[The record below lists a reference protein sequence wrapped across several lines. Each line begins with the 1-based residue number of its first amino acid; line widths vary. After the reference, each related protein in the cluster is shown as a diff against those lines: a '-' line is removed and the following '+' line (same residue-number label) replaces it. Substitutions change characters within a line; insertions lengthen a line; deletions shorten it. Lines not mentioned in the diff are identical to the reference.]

1 MVNKAGKK
9 MGFSIVLALLVL
21 SALGLIG
28 SMLAIV
34 AIVDQ
39 KSSINFHNTVMAKY
53 MAEAGIAKAIA
64 ELKFGSSGA
73 VSDQIDSASDIC
85 FASGYSGTLLQFNGG
100 YSVSVVDCASRININ
115 DPNTNARL
123 SQMLKSL
130 NAAITSTL
138 TSLSDTDCDNIAA
151 GRPYACKQQIKNV
164 LTGTAAQKDE
174 KYRRIE
180 PYITEFGYVD
190 PLVVNPQDI
199 STPYAL
205 QPRSPV
211 NVNTASREVLFAV
224 LNGITADHSCPMC
237 GGDGYFFDVPDSSEN
252 SHHLDCPYCDGSG
265 SSSNITGNL
274 TITSTEA
281 QNLALWIAG
290 DGTSS
295 NPAHRPYSTWDSFY
309 SSIKAFLNQGTSTS
323 SDQEVVMA
331 NANPNTGFSWAR
343 NEGWGDRLGRVGKYV
358 IDIDKNGV
366 VNSSDKGL
374 RVSTTEFSFNSG
386 GYYSLSSTGT
396 VRNAAGAVLA
406 QKTINCT
413 VKIFDILR
421 KTSQTDFEAG
431 TLSSLQSYPESK
443 VGGVSS
449 AAYDGQLM
457 LGKKTKTTPNS
468 GSYFRAN
475 YYSTLNADAAGG
487 STALQTPPNS
497 GSPAG
502 TMPNIASIASRTSR
516 GELAPDGIIVDTYD
530 NVCPDYL
537 PSSNISSDAGTIEI
551 WFKPMWYAE
560 DCQMYNDDNYD
571 RKAIRLMSKDTIN
584 GAALQYSFSTFVFYS
599 QNFSGTSKSASIG
612 AQGFGYWT
620 GSNWVYYP
628 QEDEGTQEYNI
639 QFARNYTAGELFGP
653 WDPGSWHQ
661 LVISWQKAAN
671 DGKGPPNTDPSPP
684 GNYSKTDLICYFDGS
699 AKTSD
704 PYYYHLPYLNNNSW
718 QYLMVGHEW
727 WQGSGSISHYKRNM
741 LNAVIGSVRIWDSKL
756 SSSQV
761 LDEYGSGIYV
771 NSGTYVSPS
780 YTPVPG
786 KQVRWGTIAWTQ
798 AIPTSNE
805 SLTMDVNTSGSFSG
819 AWTSPGNGQPIN
831 TSSQTISYRATMAS
845 ASSSSTQPNKQ
856 LLSTPGFECQDD
868 ITDWIQT
875 YNDNFR
881 SQATTPPS
889 PPEGN
894 KVAVNFWD
902 GGLRQDVAVTPGK
915 NYRFT
920 GKYYIPSGGAASGW
934 NTCIHFD
941 LKNASG
947 STVAGKDWNTL
958 ASTSRN
964 TWNSVDSGWITA
976 PASASYARVELITWA
991 GSPANPTR
999 FDDMSVIEQ
1008 GSTVTVPVLETPVLE
1023 DVSITY
1029 MPKTTI
1035 LYQQ

>member
-39 KSSINFHNTVMAKY
+39 KSSVNFHNTVMAKY
-53 MAEAGIAKAIA
+53 MAEAGIAKAIT

-73 VSDQIDSASDIC
+73 ASDQIDSASDIC
-85 FASGYSGTLLQFNGG
+85 FTSGYSGTLLQFNGG

-130 NAAITSTL
+130 NTAITSTL

-211 NVNTASREVLFAV
+211 NVNTASREVLRAV

-237 GGDGYFFDVPDSSEN
+237 GGDGYYYSVYPSN
-252 SHHLDCPYCDGSG
+252 SHIDCPYCDGSG
-265 SSSNITGNL
+265 SPSTNTGNL

-295 NPAHRPYSTWDSFY
+295 NPAHRPYSSWESFY
-309 SSIKAFLNQGTSTS
+309 SSVKAFFNQGTNTS
-323 SDQEVVMA
+323 SDQELVMA
-331 NANPNTGFSWAR
+331 NANPNTGFSWVR
-343 NEGWGDRLGRVGKYV
+343 GEGWGDKLGRAGKYV
-358 IDIDKNGV
+358 IDVDKNGAV
-366 VNSSDKGL
+366 SSSDKGL
-374 RVSTTEFSFNSG
+374 RVSTTEFSLNSG

-396 VRNAAGAVLA
+396 VRSAAGTVLA

-421 KTSQTDFEAG
+421 KTSQSDFESG
-431 TLSSLQSYPESK
+431 TLTDLQSYPESRM
-443 VGGVSS
+443 GGVAS

-457 LGKKTKTTPNS
+457 LRKTVKTTPNS

-502 TMPNIASIASRTSR
+502 TMPNIASVASRTSR
-516 GELAPDGIIVDTYD
+516 GELVPDGIIVDTYD

-551 WFKPMWYAE
+551 WFKPMWYAK
-560 DCQMYNDDNYD
+560 DCQMYNDDCFD
-571 RKAIRLMSKDTIN
+571 RKAIRLMSRDTIN
-584 GAALQYSFSTFVFYS
+584 GEALKYPFSTFVFYS
-599 QNFSGTSKSASIG
+599 QNFSGTPKSVSIG
-612 AQGFGYWT
+612 AQGYGYWT
-620 GSNWVYYP
+620 GSAWAYYP
-628 QEDEGTQEYNI
+628 GQNEGSGEWAIEY
-639 QFARNYTAGELFGP
+639 ARNYTGSELFGP

-671 DGKGPPNTDPSPP
+671 DGKGPPNTLSPPP
-684 GNYSKTDLICYFDGS
+684 GNYSQTDLICYFDGS

-704 PYYYHLPYLNNNSW
+704 PYYYHLPYLNSSSW

-727 WQGSGSISHYKRNM
+727 WQGSGSTSHYARNM

-761 LDEYGSGIYV
+761 LSEYGSGIYV

-798 AIPTSNE
+798 AIPTANE
-805 SLTMDVNTSGSFSG
+805 SLSMDVNTSGSFSG
-819 AWTSPGNGQPIN
+819 AWTSPGSGQPIN
-831 TSSQTISYRATMAS
+831 TSSQSISYRATLAS

-856 LLSTPGFECQDD
+856 LLLTPGFECADA
-868 ITDWIQT
+868 ITDWV
-875 YNDNFR
+875 NDWSTNVW
-881 SQATTPPS
+881 SLTGPPTPH
-889 PPEGN
+889 GGGKMAKN
-894 KVAVNFWD
+894 WWD
-902 GGLRQDVAVTPGK
+902 GGKYQDVSVTPGK
-915 NYRFT
+915 IYRIS
-920 GKYYIPSGGAASGW
+920 GWAYVPSGGSGNW
-934 NTCIHFD
+934 GSYIGYRFLNS
-941 LKNASG
+941 SG
-947 STVAGKDWNTL
+947 SIIGSNQWNVHLYT
-958 ASTSRN
+958 RDQ
-964 TWNSVDSGWITA
+964 WNMADSGWITA
-976 PASASYARVELITWA
+976 PANAVTVRARFGTWQSG
-991 GSPANPTR
+991 GSPANPTY
-999 FDDMSVIEQ
+999 FDDITVIEQ